1 MSNHDSSKR
10 CDFVIQNDYSLWGRD
25 PGPGVASMRRGL
37 GNGLCAVESV
47 RYGLSDWKSN
57 TDNGISRW

>member
-25 PGPGVASMRRGL
+25 PGPGVASMRRGAWKL
-37 GNGLCAVESV
+37 ALCRGV
-47 RYGLSDWKSN
+47 R
-57 TDNGISRW
+57 